1 MQSPLW
7 YLHHLLQFALTRP
20 SWSLLTL
27 IYPLQPTLWNCA
39 VLWGSI
45 TLIKDKK
52 TIEVGDLDVCDL
64 WGVKVDYGTWPGSR
78 TSGSSEGGVL
88 SGISSKSDKK
98 GSKGQAKGTNST
110 DIPFCLPSKTF
121 QRRYKD
127 VPFTTSSSYN
137 RTMLW
142 YGEPHAS
149 QVHGLQTFPRDCI
162 GNFGAIY
169 KNTHVGCMP
178 TYTPSMLKY
187 VLRGFRRRMSQPP
200 YCKWI
205 GGNTCVVPD

>member
-1 MQSPLW
+1 M
-7 YLHHLLQFALTRP
+7 
-20 SWSLLTL
+20 
-27 IYPLQPTLWNCA
+27 
-39 VLWGSI
+39 
-45 TLIKDKK
+45 
-52 TIEVGDLDVCDL
+52 DVCDL
-64 WGVKVDYGTWPGSR
+64 WGVKVDYGTWPGSRTSGSSEGGVLSGISSKSNKNPFSFFGGIWPGNR